1 MRWHSQSQGTTWLTG
16 REGRAGGSGG
26 ATAPRGSKSEVR
38 PTVQPVSGTCT
49 RVFPSIHSVK
59 AGSRRWADVAIEK
72 KLRAKELSAG
82 SPAPCRNAHQTL
94 FLNRTLYLGASF
106 CWGKKMMQKPWIL
119 PKDCRLQ
126 PGINSPVPRYT
137 TLQQGC
143 RAPLLRMFF
152 GPQQKILTKFCSEDS
167 YCLCILDSSLQDF
180 TC

>member
-1 MRWHSQSQGTTWLTG
+1 MAHG
-16 REGRAGGSGG
+16 EGRPGWGLWRRHCPPRLQKRGQAHGAAGFWHLH
-26 ATAPRGSKSEVR
+26 PRV
-38 PTVQPVSGTCT
+38 PQ
-49 RVFPSIHSVK
+49 HSVK